1 MHRNFGKLNYV
12 IRLGSFS
19 FLKLGVV
26 STPPPLLWLAHHNP
40 HPLKTLIIPLE
51 FQSLEFRGVDIEFD
65 IKMQSTTISCMPV
78 GAGFWGVT

>member
-26 STPPPLLWLAHHNP
+26 SAPALWLAHHNP

-65 IKMQSTTISCMPV
+65 IKMPSTTISCMPA